1 MPETKAVVIDEQKSH
16 PTKDPFGFWVWRR
29 LLLYSKQ
36 FGIKET
42 VGLLP
47 KNVSYLFRQYLNWRF
62 DHKFHVDTSG
72 IVQLAGLSCESVNKE
87 LGVWHE
93 PTPIR
98 TLEWMFS
105 RLPSDVT
112 DWTLVD
118 FGSGKGRT
126 ILYASN
132 FNFQR
137 IIGVEFAR
145 ELHMIA
151 ERNISTY
158 RSKKRKCTSISS
170 VCMDAINFPIPDGNC
185 LFYFFRPF
193 REKVMEQVIDNIH
206 RSYLKSPRKLTV
218 FYYHPE
224 PDSAI
229 EKQSFL
235 RKLEERPMPFDPSGE
250 PCPYRRR
257 LAIYET

>member
-1 MPETKAVVIDEQKSH
+1 MPKTKTIVLGEPNSH
-16 PTKDPFGFWVWRR
+16 PAKDPFGFWIWRK
-29 LLLYSKQ
+29 LLVYSKQ

-42 VGLLP
+42 IGLLP
-47 KNVSYLFRQYLNWRF
+47 KNASHLFRQYLNWRF
-62 DHKFHVDTSG
+62 DYRFHVDTSG
-72 IVQLAGLSCESVNKE
+72 VVQLAGLTCDSANKE

-98 TLEWMFS
+98 TLGWMFS
-105 RLPSDVT
+105 HLPPDVS
-112 DWTLVD
+112 DWTFVD

-132 FNFQR
+132 YNFRR

-145 ELHMIA
+145 ELHAIA
-151 ERNISTY
+151 ERNITTY
-158 RSKKRKCTSISS
+158 RSRRRKCVGISS
-170 VCMDAINFPIPDGNC
+170 FCMDAVQFPIPDGNC

-193 REKVMEQVIDNIH
+193 REEVMERVIDNIYQ
-206 RSYLKSPRKLTV
+206 SYRKSPRKLVV

-235 RKLEERPMPFDPSGE
+235 RKREERPMPFDPSGE